1 MIPSRDKRA
10 RGLASTF
17 LRLGASGL
25 RSRFPELSQATIS
38 LGKGGPRL
46 IADLGTPTGLRLYR
60 YGLVDPL
67 ADLLRGRLAPGDSVV
82 DGGANIGLFT
92 LVAAAAVGPQ
102 GRVIACEPSRETM
115 PLLQANVALNGFEW
129 VTTCAV
135 ALGERAGSAEFWS
148 FGAGAG
154 LSSLARPADQHV
166 ASYRVA
172 VRTLDEVS
180 QDAATVRLVK
190 LDLEGAELIALRGAR
205 RLLEVDRPEWV
216 IEVEPD
222 HLARHGSSVAGI
234 ADLFRSADY
243 LAYDYVVNASGACEF
258 RSRHPEDWSAHPA
271 LLLRPREKAE

>member
-17 LRLGASGL
+17 LRLGAS
-25 RSRFPELSQATIS
+25 RVRAAFPELSRPTVP

-46 IADLGTPTGLRLYR
+46 IADLRTPTGLRLYR

-67 ADLLRGRLAPGDSVV
+67 ADLLRACLAPGDVVV
-82 DGGANIGLFT
+82 DGGANIGVFT
-92 LVAAAAVGPQ
+92 LIAAAAVGPH
-102 GRVIACEPSRETM
+102 GRVIACEPSRETT

-135 ALGERAGSAEFWS
+135 ALGERTGSAEFWS

-154 LSSLARPADQHV
+154 LSSLARPADQRA

-172 VRTLDEVS
+172 VRTLDEVT

-190 LDLEGAELIALRGAR
+190 LDLEGAELSALRGAR
-205 RLLEVDRPEWV
+205 RLLEVDRPDWV

-222 HLARHGSSVAGI
+222 HLERHGSSVAGI
-234 ADLFRSADY
+234 ADLFRGADY
-243 LAYDYVVNASGACEF
+243 VAYDYLFDAFGACEI
-258 RSRHPEDWSAHPA
+258 RPRHLEDWGVHPA
-271 LLLRPREKAE
+271 LLLRPHERAE